1 LDFNPKYSGYAV
13 GYGLE
18 TIIGPIEMK
27 YSWSPENAKG
37 IPGLVLGFVLIVM

>member
-18 TIIGPIEMK
+18 TIIGPIEIK
-27 YSWSPENAKG
+27 YHGPQKMQKG

>member
-18 TIIGPIEMK
+18 THWGLEIK